1 MTKSTR
7 RSGLKIMLNL
17 IVLVKPLFHIM
28 FLAVL
33 FGVLGYLCAIFLSIL
48 SAIALIKTLDF
59 QMQTLFL
66 NYSLH
71 SILIFILLIAIS
83 RGFLHYIEQYCN
95 HFIAFKLLAI
105 IRNKV
110 FNALRK
116 LAPAKLECK
125 DKGNLISV
133 LTTDIELLEVFYAH
147 TISPILIALFTCIVM
162 VVFISNYSIYQGLFA
177 IIAYCVIGI
186 LIPIINSKR
195 SKNFAMD
202 YRNNFGDLN
211 SYILESL
218 RGLDETIQYGNGE
231 KRKKEILQKSK
242 ILTTKQKQLTK
253 EEEKQ
258 RISTS
263 SSILFFT
270 IGMLF
275 LSLYLYNHSIIK
287 FDGLLIST
295 FSMLASFGPV
305 TALSSLSNDLTQTL
319 ASSERVLSIL
329 EEKPVI
335 QEIGGSIDL
344 KFDGMNAQNITFSY
358 EKEIILKDLSID
370 ILKNKILGI
379 YGPSG
384 CGKSTFLKLLMR
396 FWDVNQGQIFLSK
409 KDIKTIP
416 TNNLREMQSYV
427 TQQTHLFQGTIL
439 ENIKIA
445 KLNATLEEVINA
457 CKKASIHEFIMTLP
471 KGYDTLIEELGD
483 NLSSGQ
489 KQRIS
494 IARAFLHDCPLILL
508 DEPTSNLDSLNEG
521 IILKSLNE
529 FSKEKTIVIVSHRK
543 STLNIATEIVEM
555 NK

>member
-1 MTKSTR
+1 MNKSSR
-7 RSGLKIMLNL
+7 RSGFKIMLNL
-17 IVLVKPLFHIM
+17 IGLVKPLFHIM

-48 SAIALIKTLDF
+48 SAIALVKTLNF
-59 QMQTLFL
+59 QTETLFI
-66 NYSLH
+66 NYSLR

-110 FNALRK
+110 FNALRR

-147 TISPILIALFTCIVM
+147 TISPILIALITCIIM
-162 VVFISNYSIYQGLFA
+162 VVFISNYSIYQGIFA
-177 IIAYCVIGI
+177 IIAYSVIGI
-186 LIPIINSKR
+186 LIPIVNSKR
-195 SKNFAMD
+195 SKNFAMEF
-202 YRNNFGDLN
+202 RNNFGDLN
-211 SYILESL
+211 SFILESL

-242 ILTTKQKQLTK
+242 ILITKQKQLTK

-263 SSILFFT
+263 FSILFFT

-275 LSLYLYNHSIIK
+275 LSLFLYNHSVIK

-295 FSMLASFGPV
+295 FSMIASFGPV
-305 TALSSLSNDLTQTL
+305 TALSSLSNDLNQTL
-319 ASSERVLSIL
+319 ASAERVLSIL

-335 QEIGGSIDL
+335 EEIDKRIDL
-344 KFDGMNAQNITFSY
+344 EFDGMNAKNITFSY
-358 EKEIILKDLSID
+358 GKEIILEDFSVD

-396 FWDVNQGQIFLSK
+396 FWDVNQGKILLSK

-445 KLNATLEEVINA
+445 KLNATLNEVIVA
-457 CKKASIHEFIMTLP
+457 CKKASIHEFILTLP

-494 IARAFLHDCPLILL
+494 IARAFLHDSPLILL

-529 FSKEKTIVIVSHRK
+529 SSKEKTIVIVSHRK
-543 STLNIATEIVEM
+543 STLNIATEIIEM
-555 NK
+555 SK

>member
-258 RISTS
+258 RIATS